1 MTRPNLATTGTRLA
15 ADRAPSTC
23 YGAASYPSVQSPIK
37 RHRENGSRVG
47 SQHEG
52 APGRHPNRHTPRHL
66 ESPVT
71 MPPAAA
77 QPRRIWTALP
87 NLRSEQRTDS
97 APRRLL
103 WLTAIVEYY
112 QRPKCSRSPE
122 CNNTTLGQRL
132 KRAMKT
138 TRVTVCCLKC
148 LGCRHTRMSTKRLPG
163 GRRHTQCSPRCRHS
177 ARVGQLLDALV
188 DGAALTD
195 RTLHADR
202 GTEAGDGVD
211 EMVGEGRTSQS
222 RQGVGRC
229 RSSWP
234 TVWTTWCSAAN
245 ACSALA
251 NSSTL
256 AAFGFTGRLIGR
268 IVGVSVRAGR
278 VVQGAVGSLDRR
290 QSGKACR

>member
-148 LGCRHTRMSTKRLPG
+148 LGCRHTRMSTKAITWGSETHAMFTAVPPLRQGRAVAGCVGRRSRPHGPHFACRPRHRG
-163 GRRHTQCSPRCRHS
+163 GRWCR
-177 ARVGQLLDALV
+177 R
-188 DGAALTD
+188 DG
-195 RTLHADR
+195 R
-202 GTEAGDGVD
+202 
-211 EMVGEGRTSQS
+211 
-222 RQGVGRC
+222 
-229 RSSWP
+229 
-234 TVWTTWCSAAN
+234 
-245 ACSALA
+245 
-251 NSSTL
+251 
-256 AAFGFTGRLIGR
+256 
-268 IVGVSVRAGR
+268 
-278 VVQGAVGSLDRR
+278 
-290 QSGKACR
+290 